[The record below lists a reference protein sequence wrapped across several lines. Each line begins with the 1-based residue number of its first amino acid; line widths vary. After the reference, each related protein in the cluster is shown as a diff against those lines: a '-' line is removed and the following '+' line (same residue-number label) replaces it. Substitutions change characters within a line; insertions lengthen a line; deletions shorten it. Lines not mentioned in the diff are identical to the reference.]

1 MITNGNV
8 LKVPVSEATHALQNH
23 YDHPLIIRH
32 LTDDFARQR
41 VSGVVHMGGV
51 RWHG

>member
-32 LTDDFARQR
+32 LTDDFA
-41 VSGVVHMGGV
+41 SGVVHMGGV
-51 RWHG
+51 RWHV

>member
-8 LKVPVSEATHALQNH
+8 LKVAVSEATHALQNL

-32 LTDDFARQR
+32 LSDRFA
-41 VSGVVHMGGV
+41 SGLVHMGGV

>member
-8 LKVPVSEATHALQNH
+8 LKVPVSEATHALQNL

-32 LTDDFARQR
+32 LSDRFA
-41 VSGVVHMGGV
+41 SGLVHMGSV